1 MQAGEKRPSI
11 KVEIVQNNEVLI
23 DSPVSVVSADAV
35 RSNENQNLGVGQE
48 VIVEV
53 VDNNAPLLP

>member
-35 RSNENQNLGVGQE
+35 RSNEIQNLGVGQE